1 MKYLKMRGFK
11 IGLASSTREVLVR
24 SEISDGGLLG
34 YFDQIVGGDMV
45 ERSKPE
51 PDIFLEAC
59 RRLGTRPEK
68 RFWDRFAQCRNFCRG
83 QAYKFICFY
92 ECQ

>member
-1 MKYLKMRGFK
+1 MRGFK

-51 PDIFLEAC
+51 PDIFWRLADDWGPD
-59 RRLGTRPEK
+59 RR
-68 RFWDRFAQCRNFCRG
+68 
-83 QAYKFICFY
+83 IVM
-92 ECQ
+92 

>member
-1 MKYLKMRGFK
+1 MCIRDRFK

-34 YFDQIVGGDMV
+34 YFDQIIGGDMV

-59 RRLGTRPEK
+59 RDVYK
-68 RFWDRFAQCRNFCRG
+68 RQL
-83 QAYKFICFY
+83 
-92 ECQ
+92 

>member
-1 MKYLKMRGFK
+1 MIEDSHNGIRAAYAAGMHPIMVPDLMEVTEEMK
-11 IGLASSTREVLVR
+11 SS
-24 SEISDGGLLG
+24 
-34 YFDQIVGGDMV
+34 Q
-45 ERSKPE
+45 
-51 PDIFLEAC
+51 
-59 RRLGTRPEK
+59 K